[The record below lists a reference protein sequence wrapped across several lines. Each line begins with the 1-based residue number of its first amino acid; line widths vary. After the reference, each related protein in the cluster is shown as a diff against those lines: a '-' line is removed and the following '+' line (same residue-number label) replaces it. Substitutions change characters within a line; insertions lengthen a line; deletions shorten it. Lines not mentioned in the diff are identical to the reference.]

1 MWWYHVNKYRA
12 MRGNRSELAPG
23 RKSPRCHVNTPL
35 HIYQKINSVLFPDL
49 FPRQWFLFPDSR
61 LSDRSVVNRDIK
73 KTQEQSFFHDRL
85 QKYGRNWI
93 RFDQN
98 EKIFTY
104 KALVVVALKKKIQVW
119 KIAETFFKNSI
130 VRTLS
135 FAQGISIHK
144 VARAHPRSESYFG
157 SHRG

>member
-1 MWWYHVNKYRA
+1 MLQTYIRA
-12 MRGNRSELAPG
+12 KL
-23 RKSPRCHVNTPL
+23 NT
-35 HIYQKINSVLFPDL
+35 IYN
-49 FPRQWFLFPDSR
+49 
-61 LSDRSVVNRDIK
+61 
-73 KTQEQSFFHDRL
+73 
-85 QKYGRNWI
+85 
-93 RFDQN
+93 QN

-104 KALVVVALKKKIQVW
+104 KALVVVALKKKFQVW

-157 SHRG
+157 SHRGWILFLLLSRSG